1 MNKLILILSCLLLA
15 IPCQAKIIFVD
26 ADANGLND
34 GSSWAN
40 AYNYLRDALT
50 AASSGDEIRVA
61 QGIYRPDEDIFY
73 PYGTGD
79 RIATFQLING
89 ITLKGGYAGISQPDP
104 DARDIE
110 AYKTILSGDLLGNDA
125 NDVSNLL
132 NELTRL
138 ENSYHVITGSETDAN
153 TVLNGFTITAGNAN
167 YPDRWENKS
176 FGAGMLNYGAN
187 LEISNCI
194 FSRNSAMSF
203 GGAIFNSSGSPI
215 LNNCTFTGNQG
226 GDGGAICNWGC
237 SLTANNCV
245 FSGNHTSRGGGMYNS
260 GRDQTITLINCIFS
274 RNSAD
279 WEGGGGMYN
288 DAGNTMLINCL
299 FSGNSASSEG
309 GGILNDYFS
318 CSTIINCTFIAN
330 SAEVGGAVFN
340 FQWSNTILTNCIL
353 WGNTALSGPQIAAR
367 ENFAYPPPPP
377 SSLTVASSCVQ
388 GGAAGVYAR
397 PYNLL
402 NWGSGNISTDP
413 LFIDAD
419 GADNKFGTSD
429 DNPRLLPNSPCI
441 DTGDNSSI
449 PQEVFTDLDGDLRI
463 ANDIVDIGAY
473 EGPDQGFLFGAESIT
488 VPEKGIA
495 AFTVAL
501 AMKPSQTIEATIVRH
516 SGDQDITVLSGAT
529 LTFDSSNYFQPQTV
543 TLAAAEDKDHFTGKA
558 LIWISA
564 SGFITGGLVAT
575 EEENEPYPDALLV
588 DSHAP
593 GVRNGTNW
601 KDAFTDLQEA
611 LSAVR
616 ETLDINQ
623 IWVAQGVYRPTGPSG
638 NREATFQLIDGITIK
653 GGYAGFGQPDPN
665 VRNIEKYETI
675 LSGDLNGND
684 EILNDPCDL
693 LIHPSRAENS
703 YHVVTATDCEPNAV
717 LDGFTIT
724 GGNANFYR
732 YPVYHNSG
740 GGLYGLYYGAPTVD
754 HCKII
759 ANSAHYSG
767 GVCID
772 GSIRNSIINGNAAYN
787 FGAGGCSELVNCII
801 HGNVAT
807 TGPAGAMGAAVS
819 IDTVFSNNTAKGAG
833 GVTTF
838 SNSSPLFIRCSFI
851 DNSAGK
857 NGGVIF
863 SDNCWSCPHAYPEF
877 HYCKFIGNRAEG
889 NGGALYVTGNALITF
904 TGCIIAGN
912 TAEGSYGGA
921 FYQQYELYPGF
932 GSSMVNCILT
942 GNRAL
947 GEYPD
952 DDDLDFY
959 SNSQSFYTGRYMTNC
974 IVQDHLAY
982 PENSSQDAQVRL
994 NDDND
999 DGEPLINYCCIKGC
1013 TGHLGG
1019 VGNINAN
1026 PCFVRPGY
1034 WDPNGTPEEPHD
1046 DFWVDGDYHL
1056 KSEGWRWDTSRKV
1069 WTWDEVTSRCID
1081 AGNPGSSL
1089 GDEPLTIPVDPNNQW
1104 GHNLRIDM
1112 GAYGGTSEASMPPH
1126 NWALLADLTNNGI
1139 VDLVDLMYWAENWLI
1154 TDSDWPGDLD
1164 RNGVVDLAD
1173 LALFADDWLKET
1185 TWHR

>member
-1 MNKLILILSCLLLA
+1 
-15 IPCQAKIIFVD
+15 VD

-40 AYNYLRDALT
+40 AHNYLRDALT
-50 AASSGDEIRVA
+50 VASSGDEIRVA

-79 RIATFQLING
+79 RTATFQLING

-110 AYKTILSGDLLGNDA
+110 EYKTILSGDLLGNDA

-138 ENSYHVITGSETDAN
+138 ENSYHVTTGSETDAN

-167 YPDRWENKS
+167 YPDRWETNS
-176 FGAGMLNYGAN
+176 FGAGMLNYGGN

-203 GGAIFNSSGSPI
+203 GGAMFNSSGGPK
-215 LNNCTFTGNQG
+215 LNNCIFTSNWG

-237 SLTANNCV
+237 GLTANNCV

-260 GRDQTITLINCIFS
+260 GRDQIITLINCIFS
-274 RNSAD
+274 SNWSQS
-279 WEGGGGMYN
+279 GGGIYN
-288 DAGNTMLINCL
+288 DAGNTTLINCL
-299 FSGNSASSEG
+299 FNANLADREG
-309 GGILNDYFS
+309 GGIHNDYFS
-318 CSTIINCTFIAN
+318 CATLINCTFIAN
-330 SAEVGGAVFN
+330 AAGLGGGIFN
-340 FQWSNTILTNCIL
+340 FCSSNTSVTNCIL
-353 WGNTALSGPQIAAR
+353 WGNTALYGPQISAR
-367 ENFAYPPPPP
+367 ESFAYPLPP
-377 SSLTVASSCVQ
+377 SSMLTITSSCVQ

-402 NWGSGNISTDP
+402 NWGAGNITTDP
-413 LFIDAD
+413 LFADAD

-429 DNPRLLPNSPCI
+429 DNPRLLPSSPCI
-441 DTGDNSSI
+441 DSGDNSSI
-449 PQEVFTDLDGDLRI
+449 PQELLTDLDGDSRI
-463 ANDIVDIGAY
+463 ANGIVDMGAY
-473 EGPDQGFLFGAESIT
+473 EGPDQGFLPSAESII
-488 VPEKGIA
+488 VPEGGIA
-495 AFTVAL
+495 TFTVAL
-501 AMKPSQTIEATIVRH
+501 AMKPSQTVEVTVVRH
-516 SGDQDITVLSGAT
+516 SGDQDITVLSGAI

-543 TLAAAEDKDHFTGKA
+543 TIAAAEDQDHFDGKA
-558 LIWISA
+558 LIWVSTPR
-564 SGFITGGLVAT
+564 FITGGLVAT

-601 KDAFTDLQEA
+601 KDAFTDLQAA

-616 ETLDINQ
+616 ETPDINQ

-638 NREATFQLIDGITIK
+638 NREATFQLINGITIK

-665 VRNIEKYETI
+665 ARDIERYETI

-693 LIHPSRAENS
+693 LTHPSRAENS

-732 YPVYHNSG
+732 YPVYHYSG

-772 GSIRNSIINGNAAYN
+772 GSIRNSIISGNAAYN

-819 IDTVFSNNTAKGAG
+819 IDTVFSNNTANGVG
-833 GVTTF
+833 GVTIF
-838 SNSSPLFIRCSFI
+838 SNSNPIFIRCSFI
-851 DNSAGK
+851 NNSAGK
-857 NGGVIF
+857 DGGVIF

-877 HYCKFIGNRAEG
+877 HYCKFIGNWAEG
-889 NGGALYVTGNALITF
+889 NGGALYITGNAYATF
-904 TGCIIAGN
+904 TGCTIAGN
-912 TAEGSYGGA
+912 TAKGSYGG
-921 FYQQYELYPGF
+921 FYQAYEPYPYF

-952 DDDLDFY
+952 YDDLDFY
-959 SNSQSFYTGRYMTNC
+959 SNSQSFYMGRYMTNC
-974 IVQDHLAY
+974 IVWDHLTY
-982 PENSSQDAQVRL
+982 PENSSDGAQVRL

-999 DGEPLINYCCIKGC
+999 NGEPLINYCCIKGC

-1019 VGNINAN
+1019 VGNIDVD

-1034 WDPNGTPEEPHD
+1034 WDINGTPEEPHD

-1069 WTWDEVTSRCID
+1069 WTWDDVTSRCID
-1081 AGNPGSSL
+1081 AGNPSSSL
-1089 GDEPLTIPVDPNNQW
+1089 GDEPLTLPVDPNNQW

-1112 GAYGGTSEASMPPH
+1112 GAYGGTAEASMPPY
-1126 NWALLADLTNNGI
+1126 NWAILADLTNDGI
-1139 VDLVDLMYWAENWLI
+1139 VDFVDFTHWAENWLT

-1164 RNGVVDLAD
+1164 RNSAVDLAD
-1173 LALFADDWLKET
+1173 LALLADDWLKET
-1185 TWHR
+1185 TWHK